1 MKEEKNGFDISA
13 LLEEATEEND
23 RAIALQEKRAAE
35 EDALTKTIVMPP
47 VGSTPPEEAE
57 SKPRRNLD
65 AETIELID
73 QYSTREIPDRRSDTL
88 ELKNTLARKLQGD
101 KLLGYLENQP
111 DGGARKAD
119 NLRTIIRESG
129 QISAEEME
137 KRMAASADR
146 FSDEADLP
154 AKESYEQAEM
164 FPLGDGMT
172 LKEQKKTPRPAGFD
186 KDYEALGSK
195 VVEHGF
201 EDEDEK
207 DDGQIA
213 FLPEETDVEPVSDV
227 MDETEVNLRLAFDM
241 MQEDEAEGEQARVK
255 PKKQKKEPK
264 QKADTPILR
273 YNDRSQNGEIDNKLR
288 KAQQGAFFRVIASV
302 ILLLF
307 LWRFET
313 SGVDGMFG
321 FLLKEGSA
329 GIRLYLMIDLQ
340 ILCLCGLTVLPAMV
354 RGGRGLF
361 SAKPVPESVLVF
373 GFLFAALYSFVTAV
387 VCPGMEDLR
396 LYGLPL
402 AVTVVCAAVSELQIA
417 ARNRHAFRMIATKRP
432 KYIAQ
437 RLQNAVKES
446 EEFGRYLY
454 EDSELYTVCRTGFVE
469 GFSERSVKRPK
480 YDDLYRFLL
489 PLLFVLAGGL
499 FVTMVVLG
507 NSVYEAFNAFTALV
521 AFALPSSAFFVI
533 NLPLTAANRKG
544 RKCSGAFIGNCIAEE
559 YSMAS
564 ALSFADTEVYP
575 ASLVN
580 VTSVRTYGDYRID
593 KVIPDVA
600 KVFSFLGGPL
610 AKVTERMMD
619 GNVEKPTTA
628 RVIENAKDGICVAID
643 GRHIF
648 LGKRSYLRRYRF
660 EAPVDQGDEG
670 YEKGVGSVMYVVIDE
685 QLAAKFY
692 VRYRINPRFE
702 QLLQDMYRANLCLG
716 VKTMDPNITNEMIQ
730 GAIKFR
736 KCPVAV
742 LKQDSPEEISGE
754 TASTSGGV
762 VCNSS
767 LHNFLRMFSLCD
779 KVRHVTKCNAIIM
792 TVAAVLSALAVGFL
806 AITGELGSF
815 GAVQAA
821 IFQLCWLIPVWL
833 LSFLAV

>member
-13 LLEEATEEND
+13 LLAEATEEND
-23 RAIALQEKRAAE
+23 RARALQEKRAAE

-47 VGSTPPEEAE
+47 VGSAPAEEP

-111 DGGARKAD
+111 DGARKTD
-119 NLRTIIRESG
+119 NLRTIIMESG

-137 KRMAASADR
+137 KRVADAADR

-172 LKEQKKTPRPAGFD
+172 IKEKKKTPRPAGFD
-186 KDYEALGSK
+186 KDYENLGSK

-201 EDEDEK
+201 EDEEEK

-213 FLPEETDVEPVSDV
+213 FLPEETDVEPVSEE
-227 MDETEVNLRLAFDM
+227 MDETEINLRLAFDM
-241 MQEDEAEGEQARVK
+241 MQEDEAEGERPRVK
-255 PKKQKKEPK
+255 PQKQKKEPK
-264 QKADTPILR
+264 QKVDTPILH

-288 KAQQGAFFRVIASV
+288 KAQRNAFFRVIASV

-313 SGVDGMFG
+313 SGENGMFG
-321 FLLKEGSA
+321 FLLAEGSA

-340 ILCLCGLTVLPAMV
+340 ILCFCGLTVLPAMV

-361 SAKPVPESVLVF
+361 YAKPVPESVLVF
-373 GFLFAALYSFVTAV
+373 GFLFAAVYSFVTAV
-387 VCPGMEDLR
+387 VCPSAEELR

-402 AVTVVCAAVSELQIA
+402 AVTVVCAAVSEMQIA

-454 EDSELYTVCRTGFVE
+454 EDSELYTVCRTDFVE

-499 FVTMVVLG
+499 FVAMLVLG
-507 NSVYEAFNAFTALV
+507 NSGYEAFNAFAALV

-533 NLPLTAANRKG
+533 NLPLAAANRKG

-754 TASTSGGV
+754 TTSTSGGV

-792 TVAAVLSALAVGFL
+792 TVATVLSALAVGFL